1 MVVKAEITDIHQQNE
16 LPTDPIPQQVWDFL
30 CPKFIY
36 PKLNIDIEDITMI
49 KGLAITPPV
58 LGRISIGKIVEKNGK
73 RLPEK
78 DDQFTIT
85 SQIQNKDG
93 WVKHPLDE
101 QLRAKAQNQKLRSIP
116 VRMIFNDPELNLR
129 AEYSLFDRQ
138 TGRLICSG
146 NGESCQRLGQ
156 NGIEQHPCPS
166 PDLCPLAQG
175 GLCKPYG
182 RLYVNL
188 DESDEFGTFI
198 FRTTGFNSIRTLA
211 ARLRYY
217 HAASG
222 KLLSCLPLQL
232 TLRGKSTTQSYRTPI
247 YYVDLTLRDGVNLQ
261 EAITSAKQIDEVS
274 KAAGFYQEALDH
286 VARQSYGNASFE
298 VGGEEGLDIVEEF
311 YNDESKPQQHEQ
323 SHDLTHVQDIQKGLQ
338 QSVQALN

>member
-1 MVVKAEITDIHQQNE
+1 
-16 LPTDPIPQQVWDFL
+16 
-30 CPKFIY
+30 
-36 PKLNIDIEDITMI
+36 MI
-49 KGLAITPPV
+49 KGLAITPPI

-101 QLRAKAQNQKLRSIP
+101 QLRAKAPNQNQKLRTIP
-116 VRMIFNDPELNLR
+116 VRMLFNDPELNLR
-129 AEYSLFDRQ
+129 AEYTLFDRQ
-138 TGRLICSG
+138 TGRVICTG
-146 NGESCQRLGQ
+146 NGETCQRLGQ
-156 NGIEQHPCPS
+156 NGIEQHSCPS
-166 PDLCPLAQG
+166 PDLCSLAQG

-188 DESDEFGTFI
+188 DESDELGTFI

-211 ARLRYY
+211 ARLCYY

-222 KLLSCLPLQL
+222 HLLSCLPLQL

-247 YYVDLTLRDGVNLQ
+247 YYVDLTLRDGINLQ
-261 EAITSAKQIDEVS
+261 EAITAARQMDEQS
-274 KAAGFYQEALDH
+274 KAAGFYQEVLDH
-286 VARQSYGNASFE
+286 VARQGYGNASFE
-298 VGGEEGLDIVEEF
+298 VGEDEELDIVEEL
-311 YNDESKPQQHEQ
+311 YTDQQKII
-323 SHDLTHVQDIQKGLQ
+323 DIPDITTIEKNLKQN
-338 QSVQALN
+338 VQAVN

>member
-1 MVVKAEITDIHQQNE
+1 
-16 LPTDPIPQQVWDFL
+16 
-30 CPKFIY
+30 
-36 PKLNIDIEDITMI
+36 MI

-93 WVKHPLDE
+93 WIKHPLDE
-101 QLRAKAQNQKLRSIP
+101 QLRAKAQNQKLRTIP
-116 VRMIFNDPELNLR
+116 VRMLFNDPDLNLR
-129 AEYSLFDRQ
+129 AEYTLFDRQ
-138 TGRLICSG
+138 TGRPICTG
-146 NGESCQRLGQ
+146 NGETCQRLGQ
-156 NGIEQHPCPS
+156 SGIEQHPCPS

-222 KLLSCLPLQL
+222 DLLSCLPLQL
-232 TLRGKSTTQSYRTPI
+232 ILRGKSTTQSYRTPI
-247 YYVDLTLRDGVNLQ
+247 YYVDITLRDGINLQ
-261 EAITSAKQIDEVS
+261 EAIISAKQIDEQS
-274 KAAGFYQEALDH
+274 KTAGFYQEALDH
-286 VARQSYGNASFE
+286 VARQCYRNASFE
-298 VGGEEGLDIVEEF
+298 VVGEEGVDIVEEF
-311 YNDESKPQQHEQ
+311 FIDEPHQESSQQIHNLN
-323 SHDLTHVQDIQKGLQ
+323 HAQDFQKGLQ